1 MAEYLVLAENIS
13 FRNNKLTCINI
24 YDRLSTIAMPSE
36 FKFDLAIMCG
46 PNWSVGEHK
55 LTVKAVGSNGKEVYI
70 GELLVKIPNQDFV
83 YNAFANDIKLIMDY
97 SVESLTF
104 IVYDNGKEII
114 AKKYPVIS
122 MLVPQNPNAGVQKT
136 QNTEKKTADEEI
148 KVDDLEKELEKQD
161 KNEDISGNAPKVTSK
176 FGTPKRPKYGEFLN
190 LKTEQELN
198 DALEFISK
206 LPPDNK
212 MKEKLQANIEQQL
225 KALKTKKK

>member
-13 FRNNKLTCINI
+13 FKNNKLTCINI

-36 FKFDLAIMCG
+36 FRFDLAIMCG
-46 PNWSVGEHK
+46 PNWTVGEHK

-70 GELLVKIPNQDFV
+70 GELLVKIPNEDFV

-97 SVESLTF
+97 SVENLTF

-122 MLVPQNPNAGVQKT
+122 MLVPQNPNA
-136 QNTEKKTADEEI
+136 EKKTLNNDEKKIEDVKTEEEPADKAPAPT
-148 KVDDLEKELEKQD
+148 KVV
-161 KNEDISGNAPKVTSK
+161 SR

-206 LPPDNK
+206 LSDDNK
-212 MKEKLQANIEQQL
+212 MKEKLKANIEQQL
-225 KALKTKKK
+225 KALKTKKSKN